1 MTQNIVEPLNEQK
14 RWRTRDVKYWGGTW
28 EAIAPLIPTFEIGDF
43 KAEGDSPSNPYM
55 KTVIR
60 KPQSRVERPM
70 PVGVVSNSYGLA
82 QHHEVA
88 AKCFDGIRSANISPK
103 GLRCEVGLTE
113 LGEWMNLRVY
123 FPDDRDFKPAKGDS
137 LKLRLECFNSV
148 DGSSRLIV
156 LLGWM
161 RLVCTNGMVIRETKT
176 ELTDIHDDRLDL
188 EQIPKAVSEGLK
200 KVRGD
205 EDRMKKWV
213 GTKLSLEQLAPWA
226 NQAVSE
232 SWGKKAACRVFHICR
247 SGHDVELEDAFA
259 PGEATEKPVKQTVR
273 VPGSPALAENLF
285 DVSQAMSWVATGRNN
300 PDERLDWQSGIPRL
314 VGRLSEMAGS
324 R

>member
-1 MTQNIVEPLNEQK
+1 MTQPVVEPLSEQK

-88 AKCFDGIRSANISPK
+88 GRCLQGIRDAGVETSA
-103 GLRCEVGLTE
+103 LRCEVGLTE

-123 FPDDRDFKPAKGDS
+123 FPSKYDFTRSEEDKLG
-137 LKLRLECFNSV
+137 LRLECFNSV
-148 DGSSRLIV
+148 DGSSRLVI
-156 LLGWM
+156 LLGWL
-161 RLVCTNGMVIRETKT
+161 RFICSNGLVIGKTKT
-176 ELTDIHDDRLDL
+176 EFREVHDAKMDLDAIRPLIGKAMKEVSTDQARMNAWA
-188 EQIPKAVSEGLK
+188 KASVPTGQL
-200 KVRGD
+200 VP
-205 EDRMKKWV
+205 WV
-213 GTKLSLEQLAPWA
+213 NEPLADA
-226 NQAVSE
+226 
-232 SWGKKAACRVFHICR
+232 WGKKAACRVFHICQ
-247 SGHDVELEDAFA
+247 SGFDVEQEDAFESA
-259 PGEATEKPVKQTVR
+259 PPTEKSVKQIKR
-273 VPGSPALAENLF
+273 VPGSPAPATTLF

-300 PDERLDWQSGIPRL
+300 PDERLEWQSGIPHL
-314 VGRLSEMAGS
+314 VGRLTEMAGS

>member
-1 MTQNIVEPLNEQK
+1 MTHAVVEPLSEQK

-28 EAIAPLIPTFEIGDF
+28 DAVSPLIPRFEIGEF
-43 KAEGDSPSNPYM
+43 KAEKDAPSNPYM
-55 KTVIR
+55 KAVIR
-60 KPQSRVERPM
+60 VPQTRVERPM

-82 QHHEVA
+82 QHHDVA
-88 AKCFDGIRSANISPK
+88 ARCFEGVRLALMDPK

-123 FPDDRDFKPAKGDS
+123 FPDDKDFVHAKNDRM
-137 LKLRLECFNSV
+137 KLRLECFNSV

-176 ELTDIHDDRLDL
+176 ELTDIHDSKIDLDL
-188 EQIPKAVSEGLK
+188 IPKVVAEGVK
-200 KVRGD
+200 KVKGD
-205 EDRMKKWV
+205 SERMRKWV
-213 GTKLSLEQLAPWA
+213 ATALRHEVLVPWA
-226 NQAVSE
+226 NKDVSDA
-232 SWGKKAACRVFHICR
+232 WGKKAACRVFHICKL
-247 SGHDVELEDAFA
+247 GHDVELDDAFA
-259 PGEATEKPVKQTVR
+259 AGEATEKPVTQAAK
-273 VPGSPALAENLF
+273 VPGSPAPAVNLF

-300 PDERLDWQSGIPRL
+300 PDERLEWQTGIPKL
-314 VGRLSEMAGS
+314 VGRLAEMVGS